1 MATDNEPLKQ
11 DMLADKVSINAAYR
25 SVKATKTQPTAP
37 PSAQERH
44 VKPETYPD
52 VTKVL
57 TNIQK
62 KTRRLFGRN
71 KRKSSGALDALPK
84 LERELRSLSRL
95 CAKAADIVADIVARQ
110 VTCDPNS

>member
-1 MATDNEPLKQ
+1 MVLESSDEPLKAA
-11 DMLADKVSINAAYR
+11 MLKGETSIHAAHQ
-25 SVKATKTQPTAP
+25 SLKATKTQLTAP

-62 KTRRLFGRN
+62 KTRWLLGRI
-71 KRKSSGALDALPK
+71 KRKSSGALDALPE
-84 LERELRSLSRL
+84 LECELRSLSRR
-95 CAKAADIVADIVARQ
+95 CAKAADKVRGKSHATPIHE
-110 VTCDPNS
+110 